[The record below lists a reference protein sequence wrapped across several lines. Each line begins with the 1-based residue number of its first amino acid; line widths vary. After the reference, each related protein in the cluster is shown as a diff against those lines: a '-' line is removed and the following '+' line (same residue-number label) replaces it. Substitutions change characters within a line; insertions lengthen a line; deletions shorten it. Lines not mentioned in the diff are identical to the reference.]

1 MCGDFVVFEKLQTD
15 YQRFQDIER
24 RCSTRRLPLMAR
36 KVRELA
42 KERGSLAKICLGH
55 AALPRTQPADR

>member
-1 MCGDFVVFEKLQTD
+1 MFEKLQTD

-24 RCSTRRLPLMAR
+24 ALLDPEVTADAR

-42 KERGSLAKICLGH
+42 KERGSLAKICLGY
-55 AALPRTQPADR
+55 ARYLELSRQISEAE